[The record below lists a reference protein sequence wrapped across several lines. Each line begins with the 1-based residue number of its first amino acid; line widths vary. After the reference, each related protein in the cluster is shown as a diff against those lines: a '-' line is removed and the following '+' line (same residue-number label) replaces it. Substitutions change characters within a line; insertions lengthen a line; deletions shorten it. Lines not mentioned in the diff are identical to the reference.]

1 MNVASN
7 MPAGFD
13 ASLYKAKVDELKK
26 AYQQASRLTD
36 QIFYLPVQTG
46 DVWQITKYE
55 GGNEETL
62 TQEQFEKFIT

>member
-1 MNVASN
+1 

-26 AYQQASRLTD
+26 AYKQASKLTD
-36 QIFYLPVQTG
+36 QIFYLPVQTS

-55 GGNEETL
+55 GGNENTL
-62 TQEQFEKFIT
+62 TINQFEAFIS